1 MILRNIFSQSLQSL
15 SSNRLRSFLTML
27 GVVWGTASVVF
38 LLGWGRG
45 FVEIMHEESRAIG
58 DGFIVVWPKKAL
70 SKTSGRKGGRWLK
83 LELEHVGVI
92 ADQCPSVQYLTPA
105 DGLWDTFL
113 KHGNNLKTGNV
124 FGVNLDAPHMFKLD
138 LVRGRLL
145 HRNDLDTGRRVIV
158 LGADLKEA
166 LFPSGA
172 DAVGKKIKAR
182 GVSFEVVGVL
192 RRKGET
198 MIDWG
203 GPEDEKAYIPI
214 TTFLQDFRGSKRIDQ
229 IMIQPREPSQSAACI
244 EEVRAVLAKELDF
257 SPDDKEAVEFMDIV
271 KMLVSMD
278 TMALIAAAFVTII
291 GVITLFVG
299 GVGVMNI
306 MLISAT
312 ERTREIGIRKAL
324 GAKKRHILAQFM
336 AEALTITLLSGF
348 VGILVGCA
356 ICLVFAAVPTPTT
369 LGTPEISVFTLA
381 LTFLAMV
388 VIGLFAGVLPAYRA
402 AGLDPVE
409 CLRYE

>member
-15 SSNRLRSFLTML
+15 STNRLRSFLTML

-45 FVEIMHEESRAIG
+45 FVEIMHSESRTIG
-58 DGFIVVWPKKAL
+58 DGFIVVWPKRAL
-70 SKTSGRKGGRWLK
+70 SATSGRKGARWLK
-83 LELEHVGVI
+83 FKLEHVDVI
-92 ADQCPSVQYLTPA
+92 AEQCPSVQYLTPS
-105 DGLWDTFL
+105 DGLWDIFL
-113 KHGNNLKTGNV
+113 KRGNNLKTGNV
-124 FGVNLDAPHMFKLD
+124 FGVNLDAPHIFKLD
-138 LVRGRLL
+138 IERGRLL
-145 HRNDLDTGRRVIV
+145 QRDDLDTRRRVIV

-166 LFPSGA
+166 LFPPGA
-172 DAVGKKIKAR
+172 DALGKKIKMR

-192 RRKGET
+192 RKKGET

-203 GPEDEKAYIPI
+203 GSEDEKAYIPV
-214 TTFLQDFRGSKRIDQ
+214 TTFLQNFRGSKRLYN
-229 IMIQPREPSQSAACI
+229 IMIQPKEPSQSSACI

-257 SPDDKEAVEFMDIV
+257 SLDDKEAVEFMDIV
-271 KMLVSMD
+271 KILVSLD
-278 TMALIAAAFVTII
+278 TMALIAATFVTII

-324 GAKKRHILAQFM
+324 GAKKRHILVQFM
-336 AEALTITLLSGF
+336 AEALMITLLSGII
-348 VGILVGCA
+348 GILVGCA
-356 ICLVFAAVPTPTT
+356 ICLVFAAVPRPKI
-369 LGTPEISVFTLA
+369 LGTPEISAFTLA